1 MKARMTMTNSDWEL
15 TEVGNEGNLVGSL
28 DSQDVVVPTKTL
40 ITDMKA
46 QLMFLPKNFTWT
58 VGWRTY
64 VWRKKETGQFKEL
77 TDEEYKTLL
86 SGGTVNYT
94 RDGGGSNPAGETSEG
109 VEGNSTQ

>member
-1 MKARMTMTNSDWEL
+1 MTNSDWEL
-15 TEVGNEGNLVGSL
+15 TEVGNEGSLVGSI

-46 QLMFLPKNFTWT
+46 QLMFLPRNFTWT

-77 TDEEYKTLL
+77 TEEEYKTLL
-86 SGGTVNYT
+86 SVGTVNYT
-94 RDGGGSNPAGETSEG
+94 RDGGGSDTGSEHSTG
-109 VEGNSTQ
+109 TEGNSTE